1 MEPYHRGMFTGLVQ
15 AVGEVRGVE
24 PSGETVR
31 LRIHLGPLAGEAL
44 PGDSIAVAGTCLT
57 LSGPL
62 EAGVGAFDV
71 VRETLERT
79 CLGALGPGSR
89 VNLEPSLRMG
99 DRLGGHL
106 VQGHVDG
113 VGKVRSLG
121 GPAGAVVLAVEA
133 SEAVTR
139 HLIEK
144 GSVTVDGVSL
154 TVVEADREGFTVAL
168 VPHTLEVTT
177 LGSLQPGDRVNLEG
191 DPVGKWVRR
200 ILGESGCPR

>member
-133 SEAVTR
+133 SP
-139 HLIEK
+139 
-144 GSVTVDGVSL
+144 S
-154 TVVEADREGFTVAL
+154 
-168 VPHTLEVTT
+168 P
-177 LGSLQPGDRVNLEG
+177 
-191 DPVGKWVRR
+191 
-200 ILGESGCPR
+200 